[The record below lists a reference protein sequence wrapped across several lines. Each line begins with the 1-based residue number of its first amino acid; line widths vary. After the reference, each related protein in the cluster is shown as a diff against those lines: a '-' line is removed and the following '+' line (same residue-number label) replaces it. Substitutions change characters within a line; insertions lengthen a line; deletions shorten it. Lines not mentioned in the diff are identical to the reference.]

1 MPGDRQEA
9 NILNA
14 CLVALSEAGCTV
26 WRNNTGAIPDR
37 TGRLVRFGLC
47 VGSADI
53 IGIAPGGRFLAVE
66 CKGAKGR
73 TTEAQERF
81 IAAVIRAGGKAGVA
95 RSAADAVS
103 IALA

>member
-47 VGSADI
+47 VGRGTIRRRCSI
-53 IGIAPGGRFLAVE
+53 HRTCLAGKIVL
-66 CKGAKGR
+66 GFG
-73 TTEAQERF
+73 TILEREN
-81 IAAVIRAGGKAGVA
+81 RWL
-95 RSAADAVS
+95 SS
-103 IALA
+103 I